1 MQTDEEDREMKAALW
16 KGINSLSF
24 DQKEVILLRYF
35 QQLSYQEIAA
45 ATGKPL
51 GTVMSSLFYARAR
64 LRQILGRYL
73 GLEREASKPGVND
86 GS

>member
-1 MQTDEEDREMKAALW
+1 MKASLW
-16 KGINSLSF
+16 KGINSLPF
-24 DQKEVILLRYF
+24 DQKEIIILRYF

-51 GTVMSSLFYARAR
+51 GTVMSSLFYARSR
-64 LRQILGRYL
+64 LRQVLGRYL
-73 GLEREASKPGVND
+73 GFEGESGKPGVND